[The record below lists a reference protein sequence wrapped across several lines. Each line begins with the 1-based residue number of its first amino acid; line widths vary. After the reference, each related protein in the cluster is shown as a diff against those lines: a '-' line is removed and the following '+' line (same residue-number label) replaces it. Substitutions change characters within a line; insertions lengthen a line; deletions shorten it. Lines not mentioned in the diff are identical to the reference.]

1 MIPNILFKVISNNTE
16 RQKMTVK
23 FCRAN
28 APEPIENY
36 DSCSISY
43 RNLDFSTPDSLID
56 SLRSIGN
63 SIIIEQLSNEPILEE
78 NSIIEELDS
87 IDMNK
92 YVGRII
98 SISYQSEEELNEV
111 KL

>member
-28 APEPIENY
+28 APKPIENY

-43 RNLDFSTPDSLID
+43 RNLDFSSPDSLVD

-63 SIIIEQLSNEPILEE
+63 SIIIEQLSDEPILEE

-87 IDMNK
+87 IDIND
-92 YVGRII
+92 YVGKIV
-98 SISYQSEEELNEV
+98 SISYHSEEELNQVE
-111 KL
+111 L